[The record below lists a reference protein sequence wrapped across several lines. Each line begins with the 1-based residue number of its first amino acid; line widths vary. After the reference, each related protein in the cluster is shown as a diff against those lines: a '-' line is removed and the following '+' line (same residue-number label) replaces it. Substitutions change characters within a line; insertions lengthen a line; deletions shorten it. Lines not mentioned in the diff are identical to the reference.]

1 VISCRELVDLLG
13 DIVSDELP
21 SDRRD
26 HVDQHIH
33 TCPSCSALLESYTH
47 VITLTRRLS
56 PSRVPDGVLERLS
69 AALSAQQQQ
78 Q

>member
-1 VISCRELVDLLG
+1 MISCRELVGLLD

-21 SDRRD
+21 SDRRN

-33 TCPSCSALLESYTH
+33 HCPSCSALLESYTH

-56 PSRVPDGVLERLS
+56 PTPVPDGVLQRLTATL
-69 AALSAQQQQ
+69 AAEQQQQ
-78 Q
+78 